1 MSRTGAKLP
10 PLPNSASYIAPTP
23 VPEDATHFLLISCA
37 RLPMAGVEC
46 SDRV

>member
-23 VPEDATHFLLISCA
+23 VPEDADALFANLLRQA
-37 RLPMAGVEC
+37 ADGRRGV
-46 SDRV
+46 